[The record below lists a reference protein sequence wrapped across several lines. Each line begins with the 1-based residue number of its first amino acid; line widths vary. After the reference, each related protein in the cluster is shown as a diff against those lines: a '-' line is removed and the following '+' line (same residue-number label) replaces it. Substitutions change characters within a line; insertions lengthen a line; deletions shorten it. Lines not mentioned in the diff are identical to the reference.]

1 MCTLVYVIINHLSL
15 QYTWCSQV
23 FTDALDLLSVMF
35 SQSLE
40 GLDPPLSRPLQAA
53 MQGETASLTT
63 LTDARQVI
71 EPWEG
76 QPACYLPVSVL
87 TNSWL

>member
-1 MCTLVYVIINHLSL
+1 MTCTLVVVITDVLFNLSV

-53 MQGETASLTT
+53 MQGQTASLTT
-63 LTDARQVI
+63 LTDARQVVNLCA
-71 EPWEG
+71 G
-76 QPACYLPVSVL
+76 CMTSLSHL
-87 TNSWL
+87 FLC